1 MKIDIWDELKTELE
15 SRLNRTQFV
24 HWVNPITAKFE
35 DKILTLYCPNKM
47 IKIYIEKNFTNLINE
62 ILLGID
68 PSVQF
73 VVSSDLNECKR
84 IQSLETNNSQSK
96 KQDIIDNKTLV
107 DIANKVNKELDNSPN
122 NLEKE
127 IVSTKKTQVIKKR
140 KQIANHIRT
149 FSTDESDIPQE
160 LKEKNL
166 LNSIK
171 IKQAKTFN
179 NFVTG
184 SSNSLAYSAVK
195 AAAENPEEKI
205 YSLLYLVGQS
215 GLGKTHL
222 LWAMGN
228 EICKRFPE
236 KKVVYTLSTD
246 FRADYVK
253 LLRSH
258 GDGKSEKLRAMQQFY
273 ASTDV
278 LLIDDIQLLSDNTE
292 TLKELFAIFNKLIT
306 GQRLIA
312 LTSDAVPNE
321 LKGID
326 RRLKTRFSG
335 GTILFLEPPE
345 IEHRIAIT
353 LSKAKEFKIKFKE
366 RDSNSIATYIAQ
378 NCRNNVREIEG
389 ALKTVASQMRKD
401 KLDKDE
407 KVSLDFVKNSLSGIF
422 VSKNKSIS
430 PENIIKIVWEYYHI
444 TEKDL
449 RGKKRHRT
457 IADQRAMTMYLIKEF
472 TKKSFPEIGTLLAR
486 DHSTVMSGC
495 KKIEQRLKDDKD
507 MQNDYYNL
515 EQIIQ

>member
-171 IKQAKTFN
+171 IKQAKT
-179 NFVTG
+179 
-184 SSNSLAYSAVK
+184 
-195 AAAENPEEKI
+195 
-205 YSLLYLVGQS
+205 
-215 GLGKTHL
+215 
-222 LWAMGN
+222 
-228 EICKRFPE
+228 
-236 KKVVYTLSTD
+236 
-246 FRADYVK
+246 
-253 LLRSH
+253 
-258 GDGKSEKLRAMQQFY
+258 
-273 ASTDV
+273 
-278 LLIDDIQLLSDNTE
+278 
-292 TLKELFAIFNKLIT
+292 
-306 GQRLIA
+306 
-312 LTSDAVPNE
+312 
-321 LKGID
+321 
-326 RRLKTRFSG
+326 
-335 GTILFLEPPE
+335 
-345 IEHRIAIT
+345 
-353 LSKAKEFKIKFKE
+353 
-366 RDSNSIATYIAQ
+366 
-378 NCRNNVREIEG
+378 
-389 ALKTVASQMRKD
+389 
-401 KLDKDE
+401 
-407 KVSLDFVKNSLSGIF
+407 
-422 VSKNKSIS
+422 
-430 PENIIKIVWEYYHI
+430 
-444 TEKDL
+444 
-449 RGKKRHRT
+449 
-457 IADQRAMTMYLIKEF
+457 
-472 TKKSFPEIGTLLAR
+472 
-486 DHSTVMSGC
+486 
-495 KKIEQRLKDDKD
+495 
-507 MQNDYYNL
+507 
-515 EQIIQ
+515 